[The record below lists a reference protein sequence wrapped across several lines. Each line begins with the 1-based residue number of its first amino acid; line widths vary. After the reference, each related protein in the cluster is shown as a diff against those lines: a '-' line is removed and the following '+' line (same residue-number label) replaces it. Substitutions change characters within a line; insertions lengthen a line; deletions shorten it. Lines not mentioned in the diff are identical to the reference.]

1 MWPKLLD
8 HTREQCLGVLRNLEC
23 SAYSSVVDA
32 FRAGGD
38 LTEEKKASL
47 LQLAKILNIPVERH
61 KTEIRRA
68 INDELL
74 NTVSYRLSG
83 PEQSFGWMK
92 EGRRIIPI
100 LPRAAPLTGL
110 TPIAKNAAGS
120 LAVHNN
126 ALLPPSQTASL
137 PPPPRLTKPAH
148 WLPPSASEFVKPE
161 PVQQNGTFSPP
172 DIKTEIQDDEME
184 NENGF
189 VVLPSGMA
197 VRLRDETPPPGK
209 RGKRKRSVTKA
220 IDIFPGGLAQMQAGM
235 KPRDGKSPP
244 RKVSSVL
251 GAGHG
256 YARPLPTNSPQTA
269 PVSFPSQ
276 PMPLAQQKAANK
288 VIVMPDPALSPAKRG
303 PGRPPGPASPHV
315 TGTPGTVYQTTRGRP
330 RLINP
335 GMSTRQRIS
344 RPRGPRPGV
353 VMTPRLP
360 APSPI
365 LPASGPV
372 LISQT
377 SAVQV
382 TIPQP
387 FHPAPPPPRLALR
400 PTAVTVASPRSTTI
414 QLKQESAHSNP
425 ALQGLK
431 VISHSTTKIVPK
443 SATAVYVVPSG
454 SRSSVPQQRIVAVN
468 SSGQRVVTSVS
479 GLTQTQRVINPNLP
493 GVIRTVRARQPSSG
507 KPSVIVVQKG
517 APHGSGIRTSNPAT
531 VALYRPARAVVCGPR
546 MGSVV
551 NSGMMTG
558 TRPGDLMNAVRLPR
572 PVTPRQATPSQHNS
586 NVIVLDLSQDQPNS
600 ALANILSASGLLSD
614 GSNNTNSSIIVSS
627 SSGLSSQFT
636 GSSTPLPGYSMTSA
650 ALNTAVQC
658 STSVTG
664 LTRTLPT
671 TQRRIFVQRPAASG
685 SSSDQLWLQGVQ
697 GSNNQNHISDQG
709 VKHEVN
715 SNLTDPGPSSGQTMN
730 SNNHTSYTDIF
741 SAALEQ
747 ANISLDSQ
755 NFIVD
760 SNSSSTNLS
769 NIAPHTTNAA
779 LSQIFHLATTT
790 GGRIVTLP
798 HRPSFAKTVQ
808 NMSQKMPLQAL
819 HAPPGDVMPVLPM
832 PELENTQDDA
842 EIIEDLSPFLSE
854 NNGQNNSGEND
865 EDQL

>member
-1 MWPKLLD
+1 MWPKLVD

-47 LQLAKILNIPVERH
+47 LELARILNIPVERH

-68 INDELL
+68 VNDELL

-83 PEQSFGWMK
+83 PEQSFQWMK
-92 EGRRIIPI
+92 DGRRIIPI
-100 LPRAAPLTGL
+100 LPRLAPLTGL

-120 LAVHNN
+120 LALRNN
-126 ALLPPSQTASL
+126 TLLPPSQTASL
-137 PPPPRLTKPAH
+137 PPPPRLPKPPH
-148 WLPPSASEFVKPE
+148 LLPPTAPEFVKPE
-161 PVQQNGTFSPP
+161 PVQQNGTFSSP
-172 DIKTEIQDDEME
+172 DIKTEILDDEME

-197 VRLRDETPPPGK
+197 VRLRDGTPPPGK
-209 RGKRKRSVTKA
+209 RGKRKRSVSKS
-220 IDIFPGGLAQMQAGM
+220 IEIFPGGLAQLQAGM
-235 KPRDGKSPP
+235 KLRDGKSPP
-244 RKVSSVL
+244 RKISSVL

-256 YARPLPTNSPQTA
+256 YARPLPSNSTQTA
-269 PVSFPSQ
+269 PVSVSNQTTPPSQ
-276 PMPLAQQKAANK
+276 QKSANK
-288 VIVMPDPALSPAKRG
+288 VIVMPDPAPSPAKRG
-303 PGRPPGPASPHV
+303 PGRPPGPSSPQV
-315 TGTPGTVYQTTRGRP
+315 TPGSVYQTTRGRP

-335 GMSTRQRIS
+335 GMSTRPRVS

-353 VMTPRLP
+353 VITPRLTT
-360 APSPI
+360 PSPI

-387 FHPAPPPPRLALR
+387 FHPPPPPRLALR
-400 PTAVTVASPRSTTI
+400 PTALTVASPRSTTI

-454 SRSSVPQQRIVAVN
+454 SRPSLPQQRIVAVN

-479 GLTQTQRVINPNLP
+479 GLTQTQRIINPNLP
-493 GVIRTVRARQPSSG
+493 GVIRTVRARQPIAG

-517 APHGSGIRTSNPAT
+517 APQGSGVRTSNPAT

-546 MGSVV
+546 MGSVIP
-551 NSGMMTG
+551 SGMMTG
-558 TRPGDLMNAVRLPR
+558 PRPGDSMNTVRLPR
-572 PVTPRQATPSQHNS
+572 PVTPRQATPGQHNS

-627 SSGLSSQFT
+627 SSGISTQFS
-636 GSSTPLPGYSMTSA
+636 GSSTPLSGYNMTSA
-650 ALNTAVQC
+650 ALNTTVQC
-658 STSVTG
+658 STAVTG

-671 TQRRIFVQRPAASG
+671 MQRRIFVQRPAASG
-685 SSSDQLWLQGVQ
+685 SSAEQLWLQGMQ
-697 GSNNQNHISDQG
+697 GANNTNHI
-709 VKHEVN
+709 N
-715 SNLTDPGPSSGQTMN
+715 SGQAAQHGVVSIAPAPGSSSTQTGVPSMN

-760 SNSSSTNLS
+760 SNSSSTHLS

-798 HRPSFAKTVQ
+798 HRPTFAKGVQ
-808 NMSQKMPLQAL
+808 NLSQKLPLHAL
-819 HAPPGDVMPVLPM
+819 HAPPGEVMPM
-832 PELENTQDDA
+832 PDQNENSQDDT
-842 EIIEDLSPFLSE
+842 EMIEDFSPFLCE
-854 NNGQNNSGEND
+854 NNGQNNSGEN
-865 EDQL
+865 EQDQL